1 MDIAT
6 GASRGFVAA
15 IALLACG
22 AAQAQQETEHAKPS
36 PYSLALDTT
45 HSGPGL
51 TLSVVGRAQMS
62 QSFGVFGRVGTTTY
76 ARPDTS
82 AMGMTAAPV
91 TDAMSWGGG
100 VSYDFTPR
108 LSATLEWISYDL
120 RVANGPLRS
129 ANLGLKYRY

>member
-1 MDIAT
+1 MGIAT
-6 GASRGFVAA
+6 RAFGVFLAA
-15 IALLACG
+15 ITLLASG
-22 AAQAQQETEHAKPS
+22 AAHAQQDAAHTKPS
-36 PYSLALDTT
+36 PYSLALDTM
-45 HSGPGL
+45 HGGPGL

-62 QSFGVFGRVGTTTY
+62 SSFGVFGRVGSTTY
-76 ARPDTS
+76 GRPDTS
-82 AMGMTAAPV
+82 AMGMSAAPV

-120 RVANGPLRS
+120 RAANGPVRT

>member
-1 MDIAT
+1 MGIAT
-6 GASRGFVAA
+6 RVSGVFLAA
-15 IALLACG
+15 IASLASG
-22 AAQAQQETEHAKPS
+22 AAHAQQDPTGAKPS
-36 PYSLALDTT
+36 PYSLALDTM
-45 HSGPGL
+45 HNGPGL

-62 QSFGVFGRVGTTTY
+62 ASFGVFGRVGTTTY
-76 ARPDTS
+76 GRPDTT
-82 AMGMTAAPV
+82 AMGMAAAPV

>member
-1 MDIAT
+1 MGIAT
-6 GASRGFVAA
+6 RVSGVFLAA
-15 IALLACG
+15 IVSLSSG
-22 AAQAQQETEHAKPS
+22 AVHAQHDPAGAKQS
-36 PYSLALDTT
+36 PYSLALDTM

-62 QSFGVFGRVGTTTY
+62 PSFGVFGRVGSTTY
-76 ARPDTS
+76 GRPDTS
-82 AMGMTAAPV
+82 AMGMAAAPV
-91 TDAMSWGGG
+91 TEAMSWGGG